1 MKGSRR
7 SLNIPHRKGELGT
20 FFQWTAPINRGNNLF
35 VVCYRAEHLIKI
47 FKDSKWI
54 EIRISQIYC
63 SPTFTAALFTTA
75 TIWKQSKCPLTNEW
89 IKKMWFTPA
98 VEYSVQFRC
107 SVMSD
112 SLRPHGLRHARLP
125 CPSPREWQST
135 AVFLPWEPHQQW
147 NITQP

>member
-1 MKGSRR
+1 MKGSPR

-20 FFQWTAPINRGNNLF
+20 FFQWTAPINRGNHLF

-47 FKDSKWI
+47 FKDSKWT

-75 TIWKQSKCPLTNEW
+75 TIWKQSKCPLTNEC

-98 VEYSVQFRC
+98 VVYSVQFRC
-107 SVMSD
+107 SVTSD

-125 CPSPREWQST
+125 CPSPREWQIT

>member
-7 SLNIPHRKGELGT
+7 SLNSPHRKGKLGT
-20 FFQWTAPINRGNNLF
+20 FFQWTAPINRGNNLL
-35 VVCYRAEHLIKI
+35 VVCYRAEYLIKI

-63 SPTFTAALFTTA
+63 SPTVTAALFTTA
-75 TIWKQSKCPLTNEW
+75 MMWKQSKCPLANEW
-89 IKKMWFTPA
+89 IKKLWYIPA
-98 VEYSVQFRC
+98 VEYSVQFSC

-112 SLRPHGLRHARLP
+112 SLRPRGLWYARLP
-125 CPSPREWQST
+125 CPSPGEWQIA
-135 AVFLPWEPHQQW
+135 AVFLPWEPHEQW